1 MTATRPAA
9 STVDAVSPVDAE
21 HVRSR
26 VDAALAR
33 FLDQQESRFED
44 MLPAAGDRTPWLE
57 VLASLR
63 SFLAHG
69 KRLRA
74 AFCYWGW
81 RGAGGDPEDEGII
94 TAAAALELLH
104 AFALVHDDLID
115 DSDTRRGAPSL
126 HRRHTTRHLESSR
139 SGPAELYGKSVAL
152 LLGDLCLGW
161 FHEMLDGSG
170 LPTERLRTA
179 RGLVSHSFSELI
191 LGQYLDLDEQTART
205 LSGQRAETVI
215 RYKTAKYTVERPMHL
230 GGVLAGASPELLN
243 SYTDYALP
251 LGEAF
256 QLRDDVLG
264 AFGEA
269 ELTGK
274 PVADDLRTRKS
285 TVLVATARSRAT
297 REQAEH
303 LDRLFA
309 GYDLTEEQVGQLAS
323 LLVRTGA
330 LEESENLI
338 ATRAEAASGVLGA
351 MPVNGDVRGVLD
363 ELVVAC
369 TRRVR

>member
-1 MTATRPAA
+1 MTATHPATSA
-9 STVDAVSPVDAE
+9 PVDTE
-21 HVRSR
+21 DVRER
-26 VDAALAR
+26 VDAALAT
-33 FLDQQESRFED
+33 FLDQQQSRFED
-44 MLPAAGDRTPWLE
+44 MLPAANDRTPWLE
-57 VLASLR
+57 ALSSLR
-63 SFLAHG
+63 SFLSHG

-104 AFALVHDDLID
+104 AFALVHDDIMD

-126 HRRHTTRHLESSR
+126 HRRHATRHQQASR
-139 SGPAELYGKSVAL
+139 YGPSELYGTSVAL

-161 FHEMLDGSG
+161 FHEMLDGCG
-170 LPTERLRTA
+170 LPADRLRTA

-191 LGQYLDLDEQTART
+191 LGQYLDLDEQTGRT
-205 LSGQRAETVI
+205 LSADRAATVI
-215 RYKTAKYTVERPMHL
+215 HYKTAKYTVERPMHL
-230 GGVLAGASPELLN
+230 GGVLAGASPELLTA
-243 SYTDYALP
+243 YTDYALP

-285 TVLVATARSRAT
+285 TVLVATARERAT
-297 REQAEH
+297 PEQVQQ

-309 GYDLTEEQVGQLAS
+309 GPDLTDEKVGQLAD

-330 LEESENLI
+330 LNESEKLI
-338 ATRAEAASGVLGA
+338 STRADAADRALA
-351 MPVNGDVRGVLD
+351 TMPVDEEVHGVLD
-363 ELVVAC
+363 QLAVAS
-369 TRRVR
+369 TNRVH